1 MHVCTFC
8 LGQSVF
14 GMNPVHLGPGQEQQN
29 QIQNHHGE
37 SEQPVKEEGDRDEEG
52 EDEERQS
59 YRSSAD
65 EDPETSRD
73 QFPSSA
79 QTPDS
84 PQQEGQQ
91 DGQHPRYPGVYRKQN
106 CVP

>member
-1 MHVCTFC
+1 M
-8 LGQSVF
+8 F
-14 GMNPVHLGPGQEQQN
+14 GMNPAHLGQGQEQPN
-29 QIQNHHGE
+29 QIQNHHDE
-37 SEQPVKEEGDRDEEG
+37 PEQPVKEEGDRDEEG

-65 EDPETSRD
+65 EDPGTSRD

-84 PQQEGQQ
+84 PQQESQQ

>member
-1 MHVCTFC
+1 M
-8 LGQSVF
+8 F
-14 GMNPVHLGPGQEQQN
+14 GMNPAHLGPGQEQQS

-52 EDEERQS
+52 EDEERRS

-73 QFPSSA
+73 QFPSSV

-91 DGQHPRYPGVYRKQN
+91 DGQRPRYPGVYRKQN